1 MPAPP
6 PPLLRLY
13 SPVPPAGP
21 VLAVAPPD
29 CSLRSERC
37 VYVESRRVLS
47 ARQHGRLCWLLRQT
61 ATGAAQPTEVTDLH
75 PPAGRH
81 SFVFEIGPRLNFCT
95 PLSTNAVAICHAL
108 GLSDVTRVEVAR
120 RYQLISDKPLS
131 DVIKHKIISSCHDRL
146 TECCYP
152 APLSSFG
159 QPRPAEPWG
168 VVDVLEHGRGALRD
182 VNKKLGLAFDDWD
195 LDFYS
200 QLFTEKLRRNP
211 TTVECFDLAQ
221 SNSEHSRHWFFKG
234 SLVIDGTIMDKS
246 LLDMVIETQK
256 RSADNN
262 VIKFSDNSSAIRG
275 SRVTALR
282 AVAPEKAAPLTASE
296 SSRHIVFTAETHNFP
311 TGVSPFSGSTTGTGG
326 RIRDVQAVGRGGHVI
341 AGTAGYCVGQL
352 LLPDYQLVW
361 EDPKLVYPAQ
371 FASPR
376 RILIEASDGASD
388 YGNKFGEPV
397 VSGFTRSFGL
407 STPAGRREWVKPI
420 MFSGGI
426 GSMEA
431 DMVEKMP
438 PEKDMLVVKLGGP
451 VYRIGVG
458 GGAASS
464 VQVQGDNADELDFG
478 AVQRGDAEMEQ
489 KLNRVIRACIEAG
502 EANPITSIHDQG
514 AGGNGN
520 VLKEIVEP
528 AGAVIFTEE
537 FQLGDP
543 SISALELWG
552 AEYQESN
559 AILCRPESRPLL
571 SAICRREK
579 CPVSFVGKVT
589 GDGRVTLREGP
600 FDAPAPA
607 ESGSDKGDPVDL
619 DLELILGKMPQK
631 VFQCESPPN
640 LGSHLRLPNGLRL
653 QEALS
658 RVLRL
663 PSVASKRF
671 LTNKVDRSVT
681 GLVAQQQCVGP
692 FHTPLADVAVVALS
706 HYDTVGAATS
716 IGEQPIKALLNPEAG
731 ARLSVAEAI
740 TNLVFAPVTSLKEV
754 KCSAN
759 WMWPAKLP
767 GEAAA
772 IYSACAAMCD
782 VMGQLGVAVD
792 GGKDSLSMA
801 ARVSGST
808 VKAPGSL
815 VVSAYVGCPDVRRVV
830 TPDLKVGRGRLLY
843 VGLGGAGGRLG
854 GSALAQCYGQLGDA
868 VPDLHQPELLVAAF
882 GVTQDL
888 INEGVIMSGHDVSDG
903 GLIVC
908 LLEMAIAGGR
918 GLDLAW
924 SSTDVITSGDVTDP
938 LAVLL
943 AEEPGWVLQLE
954 ERDAARAAELFAA
967 AGVPCCSLGR
977 VTEERTVTVRLDGEL
992 VLETELERVA
1002 RDWEETSYRL
1012 ELLQVTPSCAEAEWE
1027 EVGRRQLPSY
1037 WIPEQLQLP
1046 SGPPAPA
1053 PPGGPLVAV
1062 IREEGTNGDREM
1074 AAALDMAGFEVWDV
1088 TMTDLMS
1095 GGVTLDRFL
1104 GLVFPGGFSYADV
1117 LGSAVGWAASI
1128 QFEPRLSEQFE
1139 AFRRRTDTFSLG
1151 VCNGCQLMA
1160 LLGWVGG
1167 VTQGAPVAGVNE
1179 SKWKAHLTENES
1191 ARFESR
1197 FSSVRVPPDCRS
1209 PLLLGL
1215 RSARLGVWSAH
1226 GQGRFELSG
1235 GPAHLERL
1243 RGDGLVAMEY
1253 VDDAGEVTER
1263 YPHNP
1268 NGSPGGV
1275 AGLCSPDGR
1284 HLAVMPHP
1292 ERSALRWQWPVEPPT
1307 CAGDSSFAP
1316 WFHMFTSAYQWCT
1329 EPSDN

>member
-1 MPAPP
+1 MELREVPLWSMPAPP

-75 PPAGRH
+75 PPPGRH

-95 PLSTNAVAICHAL
+95 PLSTNAVAICHSL
-108 GLSDVTRVEVAR
+108 GLSDVTRMEVAR

-131 DVIKHKIISSCHDRL
+131 DVIKHKASKLTNLLRMIISTCHDRL

-152 APLSSFG
+152 VPLSSFG

-262 VIKFSDNSSAIRG
+262 VIKFSDNS
-275 SRVTALR
+275 
-282 AVAPEKAAPLTASE
+282 
-296 SSRHIVFTAETHNFP
+296 
-311 TGVSPFSGSTTGTGG
+311 SGSTTGTGG

-607 ESGSDKGDPVDL
+607 ESGSGKGDPVDL

-631 VFQCESPPN
+631 
-640 LGSHLRLPNGLRL
+640 
-653 QEALS
+653 EALS

-692 FHTPLADVAVVALS
+692 FHTPLADVAVVTLS

-740 TNLVFAPVTSLKEV
+740 TNLVFAPVTSLKV
-754 KCSAN
+754 CSF
-759 WMWPAKLP
+759 PVT
-767 GEAAA
+767 
-772 IYSACAAMCD
+772 S
-782 VMGQLGVAVD
+782 
-792 GGKDSLSMA
+792 
-801 ARVSGST
+801 
-808 VKAPGSL
+808 SL

-830 TPDLKVGRGRLLY
+830 TPDLKAGRGRLLY
-843 VGLGGAGGRLG
+843 VGLGSAGGRLG

-868 VPDLHQPELLVAAF
+868 VPDLDRPELLVAAF
-882 GVTQDL
+882 EVTQDL
-888 INEGVIMSGHDVSDG
+888 INEGVIMAGHDVSDG

-954 ERDAARAAELFAA
+954 EGDVARAAELFSA
-967 AGVPCCSLGR
+967 AGVPCCCLGR
-977 VTEERTVTVRLDGEL
+977 VIEERTVTVRLDGEL
-992 VLETELERVA
+992 VLETELERVV

-1037 WIPEQLQLP
+1037 CVPEQLQLP

-1095 GGVTLDRFL
+1095 GGVTLDRFR

-1167 VTQGAPVAGVNE
+1167 VTQGAPVAGGNE

-1226 GQGRFELSG
+1226 GQGRFDLSG
-1235 GPAHLERL
+1235 GPAHLEKL

-1292 ERSALRWQWPVEPPT
+1292 ERSCSALAVAGRATALCRGLTIRSVVPHVHQRVPVVYGDDRPLRQQVSTPKQGR
-1307 CAGDSSFAP
+1307 AGYGSGG
-1316 WFHMFTSAYQWCT
+1316 TSGDVIFGQSGWLVL
-1329 EPSDN
+1329 